1 MVIKFAN
8 LSDLES
14 CVKLDLH
21 GNIDFI
27 KRKIEHNEIIVA
39 KHNENVLACLKFE
52 FLWTHMP
59 FISYI
64 VVEENFKGKKISSK
78 LLSYLENYLKE
89 NNYNFLLSSTMPN
102 SINSQNWHM
111 HMNFK
116 ECGYISGINDGIGEI
131 FYRKDF

>member
-1 MVIKFAN
+1 MIIKFA
-8 LSDLES
+8 DLCDLQT

-39 KHNENVLACLKFE
+39 KNGDDVIACLKFE

-64 VVEENFKGKKISSK
+64 VVEETSKGQKVSKK
-78 LLSYLENYLKE
+78 LLDFLEAYLK
-89 NNYNFLLSSTMPN
+89 NKNYKFLLSSTMPN

-111 HMNFK
+111 HMKFI
-116 ECGYISGINDGIGEI
+116 ECGYIAGINDGIGEI
-131 FYRKDF
+131 FYRKNL

>member
-1 MVIKFAN
+1 MIIEFAT
-8 LSDLES
+8 LSELEN

-27 KRKIEHNEIIVA
+27 KRKIEHNEIIIA
-39 KHNENVLACLKFE
+39 KENDEVLACLKFE

-64 VVEENFKGKKISSK
+64 VVRDDFKGQKISSK
-78 LLSYLENYLKE
+78 LLQFLENYLKK
-89 NNYNFLLSSTMPN
+89 NNYKFLLSSTMPN

-111 HMNFK
+111 HMQFK
-116 ECGYISGINDGIGEI
+116 ECGYISGINNGVGEI